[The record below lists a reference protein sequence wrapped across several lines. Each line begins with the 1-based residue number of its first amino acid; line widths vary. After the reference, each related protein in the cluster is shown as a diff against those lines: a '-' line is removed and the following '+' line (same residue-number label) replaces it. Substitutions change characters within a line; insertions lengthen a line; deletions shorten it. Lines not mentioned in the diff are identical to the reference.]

1 MPSLPEKVPE
11 NGEAS
16 YGPEWR
22 LMGNNQQA
30 PEKAGAPENP
40 EAHGAQG
47 APETTEAPENPPTA
61 TDQKDQKTHVKKD
74 LETMSK
80 ATGDAHLYVFLLAK
94 VSP

>member
-47 APETTEAPENPPTA
+47 APETTEVPENPPTA
-61 TDQKDQKTHVKKD
+61 TKEVKVENHCD
-74 LETMSK
+74 LAEPV
-80 ATGDAHLYVFLLAK
+80 G
-94 VSP
+94 

>member
-1 MPSLPEKVPE
+1 
-11 NGEAS
+11 
-16 YGPEWR
+16 
-22 LMGNNQQA
+22 MGNNQQA

-47 APETTEAPENPPTA
+47 ETTEAPENPPTA

>member
-1 MPSLPEKVPE
+1 
-11 NGEAS
+11 
-16 YGPEWR
+16 
-22 LMGNNQQA
+22 MGNNQQA

-47 APETTEAPENPPTA
+47 APETTEAPDNHPTA
-61 TDQKDQKTHVKKD
+61 TDQKTHVKKD